1 MGRKSLREALAQLA
15 AIPEDESRVVIATGK
30 FVGEGFD
37 DSRLDTLFLTMPVS
51 WRGIIAQYA
60 GRLHRLHDGKRE
72 VRIHDYADLDIPML
86 SRMFDKRCA
95 GYEAV
100 GYTILLPASALPGW
114 PTEVPL
120 PIDPVWKK
128 DYAASVR
135 RLIRDGVDVPLG
147 GLFLAA
153 TRPGNDHERARSASE
168 SFLYH
173 RLQSLTE
180 TAGLFRL
187 NAKLPIPFDGWS
199 EVEIDLFS
207 ADLKLAIEIDGPQ
220 HLSDPSAYR
229 SDRRKDA
236 LLQENSCHVLRF
248 LAEDLGKHLD
258 ATLDAILRAIAHLRR
273 KNYKLPGGDS

>member
-1 MGRKSLREALAQLA
+1 
-15 AIPEDESRVVIATGK
+15 
-30 FVGEGFD
+30 
-37 DSRLDTLFLTMPVS
+37 MPVS

-72 VRIHDYADLDIPML
+72 VRVHDYADLEIPML

-114 PTEVPL
+114 PIEVPL
-120 PIDPVWKK
+120 PIDPAWKQ

-147 GLFLAA
+147 NLFVTA
-153 TRPGNDHERARSASE
+153 TRTNNDHDRARSASE
-168 SFLYH
+168 AFLFH
-173 RLQSLTE
+173 RLESLAE
-180 TAGLFRL
+180 TTGLFRL

-199 EVEIDLFS
+199 EMEIDLFC

-220 HLSDPSAYR
+220 HLADPAAYR

-236 LLQENSCHVLRF
+236 LLQESGCHVLRF

-258 ATLDAILRAIAHLRR
+258 ATLDAILRAIVHLRR
-273 KNYKLPGGDS
+273 RR